1 MVMRRRHDRSSSSAE
16 RTRGATGRLPTSA
29 GRLVGDRMHID
40 SPAASACG
48 GVRRLR
54 RLTWIL
60 VAATGA
66 MGLGVIY
73 GPALQRTYYLSRL
86 DASDADTRMDA
97 MNHLA
102 PLTRGN
108 ADGAARLV
116 EALVAEII
124 QGEPAGSAAADAI
137 AAWAAQHNESFR
149 TALGIGLEGAQDQD
163 VLIRAMWLQRVGDW
177 RRPQR
182 SFGELLRREHLR
194 LQSPDPVERRIAIRA
209 IARHRIDSTVDVG
222 TAIELATHDDST
234 DVRRDAVIAA
244 SICLRTH
251 SAPVLVDLLQDSEPL
266 VRREAVLQLAHWAAG
281 DFGAVA
287 DLAARDMNAGVREA
301 ACWVLGQ
308 SATALALPALTQSAQ
323 TDPSV
328 PVRRMATWGL
338 GQLASCTD
346 GVAPVL
352 ASLLSDA
359 DEMVAWRA
367 ARGVARLPVQQIP
380 TDALLAVLA
389 DGHEVSRMAVATA
402 LGRSPPD
409 ARIRDA
415 LGDALNPASSNRNWP
430 LVLALLGGLGAHGDD
445 ESVRLVTGLAS
456 NEAVPP
462 IYQLEAAR
470 LVSQTDAVRGWGCLR
485 ALMADAP
492 DEVRELAAWWL
503 SRLASQLESAWIDDP
518 VIEAHGVRGLEAW
531 AMALAD
537 ACEHI
542 PPADAG
548 VNEPSSGE
556 AGEEPEPGEDWK
568 AYGYELYARILCGDE
583 AARPQLDTY
592 ILNQHVSRV
601 GVYVTLLEH
610 GESLPLDLLLGDDPT
625 LDVRSLLVDAR
636 VGEVLAYYR
645 PDAPRVSHEDD
656 PALQR
661 WQLERLRDFWQV
673 HRSCAPPG
681 RDY

>member
-1 MVMRRRHDRSSSSAE
+1 M
-16 RTRGATGRLPTSA
+16 
-29 GRLVGDRMHID
+29 
-40 SPAASACG
+40 
-48 GVRRLR
+48 VRRLR
-54 RLTWIL
+54 RLTWTL
-60 VAATGA
+60 VAAAGA

-73 GPALQRTYYLSRL
+73 GPALQRTYYLTRL
-86 DASDADTRMDA
+86 DATDADTRVDA

-102 PLTRGN
+102 PLTRGHP
-108 ADGAARLV
+108 DGAARLA
-116 EALVAEII
+116 EALVAETTK
-124 QGEPAGSAAADAI
+124 GEPDGAAAADAI
-137 AAWAAQHNESFR
+137 AAWAVQHNESFR
-149 TALGIGLEGAQDQD
+149 TALGTGLEGEQDQD
-163 VLIRAMWLQRVGDW
+163 LLIRATWLERVGDW

-222 TAIELATHDDST
+222 AAIELATHDDST
-234 DVRRDAVIAA
+234 DVRRYAVIAA
-244 SICLRTH
+244 SICLRAH
-251 SAPVLVDLLQDSEPL
+251 AAPVLVALLHDPQPP

-281 DFGAVA
+281 EFGAVA
-287 DLAARDMNAGVREA
+287 DLAAHDVDAGVREA
-301 ACWVLGQ
+301 ACWVLGG
-308 SATALALPALTQSAQ
+308 SAAPLALPVLTQSAQ

-352 ASLLSDA
+352 VSLLSDT
-359 DEMVAWRA
+359 DEIVACRA
-367 ARGVARLPVQQIP
+367 ARGVTRLPARQIP
-380 TDALLAVLA
+380 TGALLAALA
-389 DGHEVSRMAVATA
+389 DGHEDARAAVATA
-402 LGRSPPD
+402 LGRCPPD

-430 LVLALLGGLGAHGDD
+430 LVLALLGGLGAHGDG
-445 ESVRLVTGLAS
+445 ESLRLMTGLAS

-462 IYQLEAAR
+462 IYRLEAAR
-470 LVSQTDAVRGWGCLR
+470 LVSQTDAVGGRGCLQ
-485 ALMADAP
+485 ALMAKAP
-492 DEVRELAAWWL
+492 DEVRELAAWWW
-503 SRLASQLESAWIDDP
+503 SRLAPQLESAWIDER
-518 VIEAHGVRGLEAW
+518 VIEAHGPRGIEAW
-531 AMALAD
+531 AMALAG
-537 ACEHI
+537 ACEHF
-542 PPADAG
+542 PPADAR
-548 VNEPSSGE
+548 VTEPSSSPEE
-556 AGEEPEPGEDWK
+556 AGEEAEPGEDWK
-568 AYGYELYARILCGDE
+568 AYGYELYARLLCGDE

-601 GVYVTLLEH
+601 GVFVTLLEH

-673 HRSCAPPG
+673 HRSSAPPG
-681 RDY
+681 RDR